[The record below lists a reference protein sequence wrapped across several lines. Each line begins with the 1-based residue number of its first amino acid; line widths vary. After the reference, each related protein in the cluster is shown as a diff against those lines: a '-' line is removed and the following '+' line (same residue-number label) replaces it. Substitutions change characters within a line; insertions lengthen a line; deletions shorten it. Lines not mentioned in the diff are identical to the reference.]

1 MDQTKCRI
9 RPEYI
14 SPPFRSVS
22 LSLSRVLCLRFRT
35 MFSPGK
41 IERSFCVTCQRRESC
56 VAPFENSSSRRGR
69 GLRVLNSIWSFG
81 PSGAGAGALFLHP
94 YSKNFLTNLLPPVYL
109 TPNPNLSLS
118 LSLSLFGIRASFQS
132 KSKFYSLSTAT
143 ASGSSSSGN
152 CVKRGTAGTRSKAMG
167 GRGRS

>member
-1 MDQTKCRI
+1 MLHFLLWTK
-9 RPEYI
+9 P
-14 SPPFRSVS
+14 SVVFVLNTYHRHFGQSAS

-41 IERSFCVTCQRRESC
+41 SERSFCVTCQRRESC

-94 YSKNFLTNLLPPVYL
+94 YSKNFLTNLLPPVDL

-118 LSLSLFGIRASFQS
+118 LSLSLSLYLGLGRPFKVKVSFTL
-132 KSKFYSLSTAT
+132 Y
-143 ASGSSSSGN
+143 
-152 CVKRGTAGTRSKAMG
+152 
-167 GRGRS
+167 